1 LQLAYW
7 GIGIS
12 LCADPGT
19 TVCTKDV
26 IDNWSHAPDFL
37 TTLSGYGDG
46 AISSSV
52 HGYPAL
58 VYLAVGVVFLIF
70 WPLLN
75 VNTNSLHQL
84 YRDRLGGAFLFR
96 RTGNTDAAGQAVPEG
111 ADDLKF
117 SDVVAGS
124 GPYHIINT
132 ALNVPGPS
140 FANKRGRNADFF
152 SFTKHFVGS
161 EATGYVPTA
170 MAESMTDGL
179 SIGTAMAISGA
190 AAAPNMGMASMRPL
204 SPTIALLN
212 VRLGRWLRHPSD
224 TSYGSR
230 LPAGSPNG
238 GSASL
243 VQAIC

>member
-1 LQLAYW
+1 MQLAYW

-58 VYLAVGVVFLIF
+58 VYLAVGVVLLIF

-132 ALNVPGPS
+132 ALNVPGSS

-179 SIGTAMAISGA
+179 SIGTAMVSQEQPQRLTWEWRRC
-190 AAAPNMGMASMRPL
+190 APSPPRSPCSM
-204 SPTIALLN
+204 
-212 VRLGRWLRHPSD
+212 
-224 TSYGSR
+224 
-230 LPAGSPNG
+230 
-238 GSASL
+238 
-243 VQAIC
+243 